1 MAYTQSVG
9 ASVELPN
16 FLKTQVREGKVVL
29 VLGAGA
35 SQGAAQTHGAKP
47 PNGAQLAR
55 LIADHFLGDRFPT
68 APLSQTSEYA
78 ISESSLVEVQ
88 EFIRSIFDSL
98 EPATFHRLIPKFRWH
113 GLATTNYDRII
124 EKAYEIDG
132 GRLQVAQPIISN
144 GDRIQDALRS
154 PDSVL
159 LWLS

>member
-1 MAYTQSVG
+1 M
-9 ASVELPN
+9 ELPN

-35 SQGAAQTHGAKP
+35 SQGAVQTHGAKP

-88 EFIRSIFDSL
+88 EFIPQHLRKPRTCDVSSADSKVPVARPGDNEL
-98 EPATFHRLIPKFRWH
+98 RQNHREGI
-113 GLATTNYDRII
+113 
-124 EKAYEIDG
+124 
-132 GRLQVAQPIISN
+132 
-144 GDRIQDALRS
+144 
-154 PDSVL
+154 
-159 LWLS
+159 